1 MRRWR
6 DDRDALDERG
16 DLITEKATLE
26 ELYHP
31 EGETDSFETAEDVLD
46 ARAEGNL
53 VALPADPSLGF
64 RVTEQAGEL
73 ANELG
78 STRALPR
85 AAPRGAG
92 RLIYLSAKVK
102 AISGENEPLKVT
114 SATRDQEYQDPWW
127 A

>member
-46 ARAEGNL
+46 ARAEGKPRGAAGRP
-53 VALPADPSLGF
+53 VTGF

-78 STRALPR
+78 SDPSSTARC
-85 AAPRGAG
+85 APR
-92 RLIYLSAKVK
+92 RWPS
-102 AISGENEPLKVT
+102 
-114 SATRDQEYQDPWW
+114 
-127 A
+127 